1 MSRDEYFYLT
11 ENLEIIDKDS
21 IRDGVS
27 FLVYNKR
34 KRLLDIVQK
43 VIQNELTEEE
53 RKLAIDYWNNGY
65 SLGEI
70 SRKNNVNRS
79 MVYRQIAHV
88 KDKIEASLKYVLIY
102 DASNLPQSANELMD
116 FIKEKQFEKRN
127 NVN

>member
-1 MSRDEYFYLT
+1 MSREEYFYLT

-21 IRDGVS
+21 MCVGVN

-34 KRLLDIVQK
+34 KRLLDVVQK

-53 RKLAIDYWNNGY
+53 RALAIDYWSNGY
-65 SLGEI
+65 SLGEL
-70 SRKNNVNRS
+70 SRKNNVARS
-79 MVYRQIAHV
+79 VVHRQVTRI

-102 DASNLPQSANELMD
+102 DANDLPQSTNELME
-116 FIKEKQFEKRN
+116 FVKEKQLEKRE